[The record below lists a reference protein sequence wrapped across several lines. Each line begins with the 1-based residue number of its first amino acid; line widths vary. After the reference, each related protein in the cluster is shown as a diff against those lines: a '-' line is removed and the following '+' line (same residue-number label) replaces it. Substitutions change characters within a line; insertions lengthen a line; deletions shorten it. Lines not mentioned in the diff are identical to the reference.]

1 MREVIFTLRRDKGV
15 FVVPLALP
23 EIQRV
28 TGRDEARLLLLN
40 RIAELHAVSD
50 PFSIEEPSIDP
61 MRCFGL
67 GREISALVTH
77 ISAGGCVVEIS
88 GPPGS
93 GKSTALAMAEYG
105 CSQEKVIRK
114 YVHLNC
120 GEMAHRD
127 PLRAALELRDR
138 AWSARF
144 PVLHHYETTI
154 LLDPSQPRSE
164 PGDEVAAAPQNP
176 LPVDIRAT
184 LMQLLEAPREQI
196 AVSPRRRQRA
206 GTSPEVPQ
214 LVLVLEDADWLIRMT
229 SLDNPNAEQ
238 RAQAMELWRTLFELC
253 KNNGHTAL
261 VTCVRGM
268 PTQTHEPLERQLAFK
283 RIPLS
288 PLTLDESN
296 LVMTSLGQS
305 VGMQFSRS
313 ALRRLHRE
321 SGGNVYA
328 LRQLGSALVRMIYI
342 ERAKPPLAAPT
353 IDTGEIDDAIK
364 RVAEAGN
371 AFRVH
376 VENWLDETERF
387 VLQHVARERPR
398 SVRQIRKAL
407 HEIASAE
414 KLERAHRNLETMG
427 FIGHRRGRQR
437 VTIPLLERWV
447 SVHLDPPRPRK
458 VAIENRRITT
468 LTLGFAATAI
478 LFGLYWTWSG
488 ASRSLVEQGD
498 PAACRYELD
507 YPNRIGEGETVEI
520 NAFRTCAA
528 LPATKPT
535 LKGYLSSFHEIVEL
549 SSDCTEH
556 AASCATRY
564 KLKAASQ
571 ARPHYKV
578 QLHVADAAVVEA
590 SMARDSFAQWR
601 KLGESALQVVGF
613 LPLLLALG
621 LTYFRDMKRALF
633 GLFGRGEPP
642 TPATSA

>member
-1 MREVIFTLRRDKGV
+1 
-15 FVVPLALP
+15 
-23 EIQRV
+23 
-28 TGRDEARLLLLN
+28 
-40 RIAELHAVSD
+40 
-50 PFSIEEPSIDP
+50 
-61 MRCFGL
+61 
-67 GREISALVTH
+67 
-77 ISAGGCVVEIS
+77 
-88 GPPGS
+88 
-93 GKSTALAMAEYG
+93 
-105 CSQEKVIRK
+105 
-114 YVHLNC
+114 
-120 GEMAHRD
+120 
-127 PLRAALELRDR
+127 
-138 AWSARF
+138 
-144 PVLHHYETTI
+144 
-154 LLDPSQPRSE
+154 
-164 PGDEVAAAPQNP
+164 
-176 LPVDIRAT
+176 
-184 LMQLLEAPREQI
+184 
-196 AVSPRRRQRA
+196 
-206 GTSPEVPQ
+206 
-214 LVLVLEDADWLIRMT
+214 
-229 SLDNPNAEQ
+229 
-238 RAQAMELWRTLFELC
+238 
-253 KNNGHTAL
+253 
-261 VTCVRGM
+261 
-268 PTQTHEPLERQLAFK
+268 
-283 RIPLS
+283 
-288 PLTLDESN
+288 
-296 LVMTSLGQS
+296 MTSLGQS

-488 ASRSLVEQGD
+488 SSRSLVEQGD